1 MDKYFYFNLR
11 NVGLKWSDE
20 QFRTVIEDTSEALD
34 DLAFLANTMFERK
47 IKDED
52 YKYYSETLAYK
63 FIYQSLNLRSI
74 LKGVQFNSKIFSF
87 DRLIFDVSSAYIIQ
101 RALFENYLTFFYLY
115 IQPKTEDEKLCKWLI
130 YKISGLKSR
139 QDFKSDFVEYKEK
152 IESERQEIQESIN
165 QLKSN
170 CFFQTLLISKQNQI
184 LNNFP
189 ARLTGWQK
197 LFNSS
202 ELRSEMFVK
211 AWRLYSNYAH
221 SEYISLIQFK
231 DFRQDTGPLL
241 TMKNLVSFISL
252 VLTSV
257 FIKDMV
263 KLYSE
268 ILENFNSLPNSS
280 IECINF
286 LDGIG
291 RKPN

>member
-20 QFRTVIEDTSEALD
+20 QFRTVIADTSEALD

-52 YKYYSETLAYK
+52 YKYLSETLAYK

-101 RALFENYLTFFYLY
+101 RALFENYLTFFYLF
-115 IQPKTEDEKLCKWLI
+115 IQPKTEDEKICKWLI

-152 IESERQEIQESIN
+152 IESERQEIQESID

-170 CFFQTLLISKQNQI
+170 CFFQTLLISKQN
-184 LNNFP
+184 
-189 ARLTGWQK
+189 
-197 LFNSS
+197 
-202 ELRSEMFVK
+202 
-211 AWRLYSNYAH
+211 
-221 SEYISLIQFK
+221 
-231 DFRQDTGPLL
+231 
-241 TMKNLVSFISL
+241 
-252 VLTSV
+252 
-257 FIKDMV
+257 
-263 KLYSE
+263 
-268 ILENFNSLPNSS
+268 
-280 IECINF
+280 
-286 LDGIG
+286 
-291 RKPN
+291 